1 MMGRYHLSDDAHPE
15 DLMRPVSF
23 LLAAAIMLAACD
35 TATAPRSMQSSVDDS
50 RVPAELRALY
60 REDAARLALRELQAR
75 PGGYG
80 DIAISA
86 ELIDPY
92 YAALVQVFNADGLG
106 ARDTVVDVYSIHTF
120 GQPETRR
127 LLLQASADQEWVQ
140 RLVNG
145 ELPTGNA
152 PVDSLLED
160 YGLSL
165 DWKYPLSTSNE
176 MLIVLRAAD
185 ALNVAALAHLFD
197 GVAGLR
203 YSEPDGM
210 AGDGNDIRALRG
222 ALILLDYSV
231 GYGDCPAGCIARR
244 TYHFAVHADGT
255 VEYLGA
261 SGSPPPNLPQP

>member
-1 MMGRYHLSDDAHPE
+1 MNRLMSGLALVLSLALGACHDPAGP
-15 DLMRPVSF
+15 RPVGSN
-23 LLAAAIMLAACD
+23 
-35 TATAPRSMQSSVDDS
+35 VNDS
-50 RVPAELRALY
+50 RVPDDLRALY
-60 REDAARLALRELQAR
+60 REDAARLALRELQAQ

-86 ELIDPY
+86 ELIETY
-92 YAALVQVFNADGLG
+92 YTALVQVFNADGLS
-106 ARDTVVDVYSIHTF
+106 ARDTVVDVYRIHTF
-120 GQPETRR
+120 GQPETHR
-127 LLLQASADQEWVQ
+127 LLLQAAADQAWVQ

-152 PVDSLLED
+152 RVDRLLED

-210 AGDGNDIRALRG
+210 GGDGNDIRALRG
-222 ALILLDYSV
+222 HPILLDYSV

>member
-1 MMGRYHLSDDAHPE
+1 MHRLMSGLALVLSLALGACHDPAGPQ
-15 DLMRPVSF
+15 PVGSN
-23 LLAAAIMLAACD
+23 
-35 TATAPRSMQSSVDDS
+35 VNDS
-50 RVPAELRALY
+50 RVPDDLRALY
-60 REDAARLALRELQAR
+60 REDAARLALRELQAQ

-86 ELIDPY
+86 ELIETY
-92 YAALVQVFNADGLG
+92 YAALVQVFNADGLS
-106 ARDTVVDVYSIHTF
+106 ARDTVVDVYRIHTF
-120 GQPETRR
+120 GQPETHR
-127 LLLQASADQEWVQ
+127 LLLQAAADQAWVQ

-152 PVDSLLED
+152 RVDRLLED

-222 ALILLDYSV
+222 APILLDYSV